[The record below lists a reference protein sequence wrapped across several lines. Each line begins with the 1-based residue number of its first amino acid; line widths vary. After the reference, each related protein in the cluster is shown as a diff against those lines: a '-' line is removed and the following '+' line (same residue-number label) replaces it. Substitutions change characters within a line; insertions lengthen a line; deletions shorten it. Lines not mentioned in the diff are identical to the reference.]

1 MRLEEIRQE
10 INSIDHHL
18 VALLEKR
25 MALVEQVT
33 AYKLANHLPVLDQAR
48 ENQILDR
55 VSYLVKDQAFEPAI
69 HETFKTIMS
78 LSRQYQTQRLT
89 GGGTND

>member
-33 AYKLANHLPVLDQAR
+33 AYKLANHLPVLDQVR

-55 VSYLVKDQAFEPAI
+55 VSYLVKDQA
-69 HETFKTIMS
+69 
-78 LSRQYQTQRLT
+78 
-89 GGGTND
+89 

>member
-10 INSIDHHL
+10 IKGIDQHL

-33 AYKLANHLPVLDQAR
+33 AYKLANQLPVLDQAR

-55 VSYLVKDQAFEPAI
+55 VSRLVKDQAFKPVI

-78 LSRQYQTQRLT
+78 LSRQYQTQHLT
-89 GGGTND
+89 GGETND

>member
-55 VSYLVKDQAFEPAI
+55 VSYLVKDQAFESAI

-89 GGGTND
+89 GGDTND

>member
-1 MRLEEIRQE
+1 
-10 INSIDHHL
+10 
-18 VALLEKR
+18 
-25 MALVEQVT
+25 
-33 AYKLANHLPVLDQAR
+33 HLPVLDQAR

-78 LSRQYQTQRLT
+78 LSRQYQTQHLT
-89 GGGTND
+89 GGDIND

>member
-1 MRLEEIRQE
+1 M
-10 INSIDHHL
+10 

-89 GGGTND
+89 GGDTNN